1 MPGGPGTAEIVADEI
16 RAAITKS
23 GMHPGIFSLIQGA
36 EHQTG
41 AALVQH
47 PLISTGSLAGR
58 GRAPFDLC
66 AARPEPIPFLGEPGS
81 GNPMFFFVGSSCRAG

>member
-58 GRAPFDLC
+58 GQTSFVLIPASPLWLRV
-66 AARPEPIPFLGEPGS
+66 PIPTVSPQPS
-81 GNPMFFFVGSSCRAG
+81 VRRRDR